1 MQLAKFHIPSQTR
14 RSTES
19 SNVGTTEKQEYTIQM
34 DKETGHKMIKPN
46 GMTNTYEKIQRGREA
61 SDINLILKKAQYGD
75 VSGFKDATKAVYG
88 DMTSIPDNMIDI
100 ANLKLKS
107 DQAWDKLPLEIRR
120 EYDHDKDKYF
130 ADFGSEHWMSIHGIE
145 KKTENIIIEKEKKD
159 E

>member
-1 MQLAKFHIPSQTR
+1 MAKFHIQSQSRRNVISTNIGTR
-14 RSTES
+14 
-19 SNVGTTEKQEYTIQM
+19 EKQEYTIRL
-34 DKETGHKMIKPN
+34 DKETGHKLIVPAGK
-46 GMTNTYEKIQRGREA
+46 TNTYEKIQRSKEA
-61 SDINLILKKAQYGD
+61 SDINMILKKAQYGD
-75 VSGFKDATKAVYG
+75 MSGFKDATKAVYG
-88 DMTSIPDNMIDI
+88 DMTSIPNNMIEI

-145 KKTENIIIEKEKKD
+145 KKTENIVSEKEKKD